1 MYLVGVVDPA
11 LAANA
16 VPPRRAGTAI
26 AAASRMENP
35 SPIDVLRR
43 HAQPLRGGER
53 DHDALLALIG
63 DARYVLL
70 GEATHGTHEFYA
82 ERAALTRRLI
92 EEKQFDALAIEGDW
106 PDTYR
111 LNRFVRGAAD
121 DRSAAAALAGY
132 QRFPAWMWRNTDV
145 VAFVDWLRA
154 FNLQRPEPQRAG
166 VYGLDLYSLRG
177 SMAAVTDYLARTD
190 PPAAERARQRYACF
204 DHFDGDPQ
212 RYGLLAGLDV
222 SVSCRQ
228 QVLAMLVDMR
238 RHAAKH
244 THDPYDVEAA
254 FDAVQNARLVNNAE
268 AYYRSTVFRND
279 ESSWNLRDRHMAET
293 LAEIERHIGRDGHA
307 PKIVVWAH
315 NSHLGDARATEM
327 GQRRGE
333 LNLGQLV
340 RQRHGDDSVLVG
352 FTTHDGHVMAATEW
366 DGAHQRKA
374 VLPSRAD
381 SYERLLHAT
390 GVPRF
395 TLPLRGA
402 PEVQKVLTAPRR
414 ERAIGVIYRP
424 ETELHSHYFHAT
436 LARQFDAVVHIDTSS
451 AVVPLDP
458 QEEPALREA
467 AETYPSGL

>member
-1 MYLVGVVDPA
+1 MDGPL
-11 LAANA
+11 
-16 VPPRRAGTAI
+16 
-26 AAASRMENP
+26 
-35 SPIDVLRR
+35 PIDALRR
-43 HAQPLRGGER
+43 SARPLQGGAH

-70 GEATHGTHEFYA
+70 GEASHGTHEFYA
-82 ERAALTRRLI
+82 ERAAITRRLI
-92 EEKQFDALAIEGDW
+92 EEKQFDAVAIEGDW

-111 LNRFVRGAAD
+111 LNRFVRGAGD
-121 DRSAAAALAGY
+121 DRAAAAALAGY
-132 QRFPAWMWRNTDV
+132 QRFPTWMWRNTDV
-145 VAFVDWLRA
+145 VAFIDWLRA
-154 FNLQRPEPQRAG
+154 FNLQRSEDRRAG
-166 VYGLDLYSLRG
+166 LYGLDLYSLRG
-177 SMAAVTDYLARTD
+177 SMAAVMDYLSRTD
-190 PPAAERARQRYACF
+190 PASAERARERYSCF
-204 DHFDGDPQ
+204 DHFDGHVDGDMH

-228 QVLAMLVDMR
+228 QVLAMLVDLR
-238 RHAAKH
+238 RHSARR

-293 LAEIERHIGRDGHA
+293 LAEIERHIGRDGHP

-340 RQRHGDDSVLVG
+340 RQRHAQECMLVG
-352 FTTHDGHVMAATEW
+352 FTTHDGHVMAASDW
-366 DGAHQRKA
+366 DGPHERKA

-381 SYERLLHAT
+381 SYERLLHAA
-390 GVPRF
+390 GVPKF
-395 TLPLRGA
+395 MLPLREPSEA
-402 PEVQKVLTAPRR
+402 QLLLMAPRR

-424 ETELHSHYFHAT
+424 DSELHSHYFHAC
-436 LARQFDAVVHIDTSS
+436 LPQQFDALIHIDTTG
-451 AVVPLDP
+451 AVVPLDERE
-458 QEEPALREA
+458 QPALHEA

>member
-222 SVSCRQ
+222 SVS
-228 QVLAMLVDMR
+228 
-238 RHAAKH
+238 
-244 THDPYDVEAA
+244 
-254 FDAVQNARLVNNAE
+254 
-268 AYYRSTVFRND
+268 
-279 ESSWNLRDRHMAET
+279 
-293 LAEIERHIGRDGHA
+293 
-307 PKIVVWAH
+307 
-315 NSHLGDARATEM
+315 
-327 GQRRGE
+327 
-333 LNLGQLV
+333 
-340 RQRHGDDSVLVG
+340 
-352 FTTHDGHVMAATEW
+352 
-366 DGAHQRKA
+366 
-374 VLPSRAD
+374 
-381 SYERLLHAT
+381 
-390 GVPRF
+390 
-395 TLPLRGA
+395 
-402 PEVQKVLTAPRR
+402 
-414 ERAIGVIYRP
+414 
-424 ETELHSHYFHAT
+424 
-436 LARQFDAVVHIDTSS
+436 
-451 AVVPLDP
+451 
-458 QEEPALREA
+458 
-467 AETYPSGL
+467 

>member
-1 MYLVGVVDPA
+1 MLNPDV
-11 LAANA
+11 
-16 VPPRRAGTAI
+16 
-26 AAASRMENP
+26 ENP
-35 SPIDVLRR
+35 SPVDALRR
-43 HAQPLRGGER
+43 HAHALQGAAS
-53 DHDALLALIG
+53 DHDALLRMIG
-63 DARYVLL
+63 DARFVLL

-82 ERAALTRRLI
+82 ERAAITRRLI
-92 EEKQFDALAIEGDW
+92 EELDFDAVAIEGDW

-111 LNRFVRGAAD
+111 LNRFVRGAGD

-132 QRFPAWMWRNTDV
+132 QRFPNWMWRNTDV
-145 VAFVDWLRA
+145 VAFIDWLRA
-154 FNLQRPEPQRAG
+154 FNLQRSEDRRAG
-166 VYGLDLYSLRG
+166 VYGLDLYSLRT
-177 SMAAVTDYLARTD
+177 SMAEVMDYLARTD
-190 PPAAERARQRYACF
+190 PPAAERARERYGCF
-204 DHFDGDPQ
+204 DHFDGDTQ
-212 RYGLLAGLDV
+212 RYSLLAGLDV

-228 QVLAMLVDMR
+228 QVLAMLVDLR
-238 RHAAKH
+238 RHAARQS
-244 THDPYDVEAA
+244 HDPYDVEAA
-254 FDAVQNARLVNNAE
+254 FDALQNARLVNNAE

-340 RQRHGDDSVLVG
+340 RQRHGGACVLVG
-352 FTTHDGHVMAATEW
+352 FTTHDGHVMAASDW
-366 DGAHQRKA
+366 DGPHQRKA
-374 VLPSRAD
+374 VVPARAD

-395 TLPLRGA
+395 MLPVRDEPQLQHA
-402 PEVQKVLTAPRR
+402 LMAPRR

-436 LARQFDAVVHIDTSS
+436 LPRQFDAVIHVDTTS
-451 AVVPLDP
+451 AVVPLDER
-458 QEEPALREA
+458 EEPALREA
-467 AETYPSGL
+467 AETYPTGL